1 MRVDS
6 CCARG
11 RRGPPAGLPRWFEF
25 VAAAYG
31 LTLLAPLLLVCLL
44 IRLDTPG
51 PTLFRQERVGRSGRR
66 FCCLK
71 FRTMTATAAPGE
83 WRIDDF
89 GTYQFNPEDR
99 RDARLTRAG
108 AVLRRTSIDEL
119 PQLLNVLR
127 GEMALV
133 GPRPELPQI
142 VGQYPAQ
149 YHRRHAVPPGV
160 TGLAQVSGR
169 SDLSYAQTMAYDLD
183 YLRRRSSRLDL
194 LIVWRTAA
202 AVASGAGAR

>member
-1 MRVDS
+1 M
-6 CCARG
+6 G
-11 RRGPPAGLPRWFEF
+11 EPPAGLPRWFEF

-31 LTLLAPLLLVCLL
+31 VTLLAPLLLLVWLL
-44 IRLDTPG
+44 IRLDSTG
-51 PTLFRQERVGRSGRR
+51 PALFRQERVGRHGRH

-71 FRTMTATAAPGE
+71 FRTMTAAVPPGA
-83 WRIDDF
+83 WQIDDF
-89 GTYQFNPEDR
+89 DTYQFNPRGR
-99 RDARLTRAG
+99 RDARLTRVG
-108 AVLRRTSIDEL
+108 AVLRRTSVDEL

-142 VGQYPAQ
+142 VAQYPLH
-149 YHRRHAVPPGV
+149 YHRRHTVRPGV

-169 SDLSYAQTMAYDLD
+169 SDLSYGQTMAYDLE
-183 YLRRRSSRLDL
+183 YLRRRSARLDL
-194 LIVWRTAA
+194 LIIWRTTV